1 MAIAFPQSLTP
12 ILGANGLPLSGAKL
26 YFFNAGTLSP
36 RTTYADPQRTQPHPF
51 PITVN
56 GLIPPIYLLPGAYRF
71 YATDASG
78 ALLPG
83 YSMDFV
89 DTPLSLDVN
98 GTLQV
103 GQGGTG
109 GTDAATAR
117 AGIAAA
123 SLSDISAIN
132 AAVAARLPLA
142 GGTMTGAVNGIAP
155 TAAAH
160 LTRKDYVD
168 NYAWRVGHLFHYI
181 GGTLPSRYLNT
192 AFASDALFLDGRA
205 VSRTVF
211 AALFTEIGT
220 YYGAGD
226 GVSTFNLPD
235 TRGYFN
241 RNLNNSGSGP
251 DAGRGVAG
259 SIQADAIEEHT
270 HATPTT
276 FNAASGA
283 TPIPGGT
290 LTGAAPNLTGT
301 GETRPHNMAFWHCV
315 YTGLPKP

>member
-12 ILGANGLPLSGAKL
+12 ILGADGLPIIGAKL

-36 RTTYADPQRTQPHPF
+36 RTAYVDPQRTQPHTF
-51 PITVN
+51 PIIVN
-56 GLIPPIYLLPGAYRF
+56 GLIPPIYLLPGAYKF

-78 ALLPG
+78 ALVPG
-83 YSMDFV
+83 YAMDFV

-117 AGIAAA
+117 AGISAA
-123 SLSDISAIN
+123 SLSDISGFTASLN
-132 AAVAARLPLA
+132 ARLPLA
-142 GGTMTGAVNGIAP
+142 GGTMSGAIVGLTP
-155 TAAAH
+155 TLGTH
-160 LTRKDYVD
+160 LARKDYVD
-168 NYAWRVGHLFHYI
+168 NMAARVGHSFHYI
-181 GGTLPSRYLNT
+181 GGTLPARYNAT
-192 AFASDALFLDGRA
+192 AAQTEALFLDGRA
-205 VSRTVF
+205 ISRTVF
-211 AALFTEIGT
+211 ALLFAELST

-226 GVSTFNLPD
+226 GVSTFNIPD

-241 RNLNNSGSGP
+241 RNLNNGAGAP
-251 DAGRGVAG
+251 DASRNVPGSFQAAG
-259 SIQADAIEEHT
+259 IADHV
-270 HATPTT
+270 HATPAT

-283 TPIPGGT
+283 TGLPGGSQ
-290 LTGAAPNLTGT
+290 TGAYTLSGT
-301 GETRPHNMAFWHCV
+301 GETRPINLAFWHCV